1 MKQSVKILRFVTTFC
16 VVLRVFP
23 KTIFDH
29 FFYSFGGSI
38 YRNKNNKHFG
48 NNYRSSVRDLKVIV
62 HANKNQNIKT
72 LFAKNLVKFDIGYI
86 KYFILQGKILTFE

>member
-29 FFYSFGGSI
+29 FFIPLAVRF
-38 YRNKNNKHFG
+38 RNKNNKHFG

-62 HANKNQNIKT
+62 HTNKNQNIIT
-72 LFAKNLVKFDIGYI
+72 LFAKNMVKFDILGLVCN
-86 KYFILQGKILTFE
+86 KKT